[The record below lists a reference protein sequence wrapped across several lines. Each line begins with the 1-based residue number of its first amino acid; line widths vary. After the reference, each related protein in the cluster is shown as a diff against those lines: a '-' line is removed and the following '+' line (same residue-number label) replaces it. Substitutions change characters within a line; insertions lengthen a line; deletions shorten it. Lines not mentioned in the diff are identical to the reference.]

1 MRCGFLLCER
11 DPTQGRQPPDE
22 RVNRLNRLIAGAAV
36 KLVIAQGDGMR
47 DRIREHFGTVPRTSM
62 FEYLVRFRRSKI
74 ESPVTHLEVELPD
87 LTDRDGM
94 LAHQRTSC

>member
-1 MRCGFLLCER
+1 
-11 DPTQGRQPPDE
+11 
-22 RVNRLNRLIAGAAV
+22 
-36 KLVIAQGDGMR
+36 
-47 DRIREHFGTVPRTSM
+47 VPRTSM